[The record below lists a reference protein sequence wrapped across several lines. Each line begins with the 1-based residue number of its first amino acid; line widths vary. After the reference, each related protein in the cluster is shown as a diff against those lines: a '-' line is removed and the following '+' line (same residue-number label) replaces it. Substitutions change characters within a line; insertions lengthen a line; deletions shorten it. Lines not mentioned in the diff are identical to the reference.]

1 MLYFVLLSILVLSNC
16 TKWQFNTKEL
26 IKPSTINQKLYT
38 NVLKNP
44 NTQLI
49 IVSGPAGSG
58 KTLFAS
64 QEAIK
69 ELYVGSCDK
78 IILTRPIGTCNNE
91 HGYLPGDTNQK
102 MTVWSRPVLEF
113 CKKLTSPSIV
123 DKLQQDK
130 QIELVPYS
138 QLLGRTFDNSFVI
151 ADEVQLS
158 SLEQMKLLLTRIGK
172 NTKMCVIG
180 DIKQTTNSE
189 NGLSDLID
197 RLHTSCYNTS
207 LISYVY
213 LTEQDIQR
221 SDVVKEIIKL
231 YN

>member
-1 MLYFVLLSILVLSNC
+1 MLYFVLLSILVFTNGA
-16 TKWQFNTKEL
+16 KWQLNTKEL
-26 IKPSTINQKLYT
+26 IKPSTVNQKLYT

-44 NTQLI
+44 NTQLV

-58 KTLFAS
+58 KTLLAS

-69 ELYVGSCDK
+69 ELFIGSCEK
-78 IILTRPIGTCNNE
+78 IILTRPIGNCNNE

-113 CKKLTSPSIV
+113 CKTLTSPTIV
-123 DKLQQDK
+123 EKLQHDK
-130 QIELVPYS
+130 KIELIPYS

-180 DIKQTTNSE
+180 DVKQSTSIH
-189 NGLSDLID
+189 NGFSDLIN
-197 RLHTSCYNTS
+197 RLHKNSYNTS
-207 LISYVY
+207 MISYIN